1 MTRPERLPLRYLPA
15 ELAHQLKQ
23 GVDAAFPED
32 AAPLIRALTTGNR
45 DNLTDHYTSSLQRT
59 GLSHTVAVSG
69 MHLSFLAALVSGLLG
84 RGKRRSALVTCGVVL
99 VFTLISGCTPSVVR
113 AAVML
118 ILLQLAALLGR
129 ERDPLTAL
137 ALALMLLLAWN
148 PFSAA
153 HIGLQLSFASVA
165 GILLF
170 SDRLQERM
178 LRVWKRPPKDSTPL
192 RLLGALVRFGA
203 AALSATLGAMVFTTP
218 LTALYFGSLSLI
230 SPLANLMTLWAVSA
244 AFSGGLIAGAAGA
257 VLPELGRVLAL
268 PVLPF
273 VRYLDWVV
281 PRLARAPFAW
291 SKAMPALC
299 PIVLA
304 GFWYLY
310 RQTLLPRFWYQ
321 HQQELYLAVWT
332 MAGVL
337 ALLPCL
343 KRRHWG
349 MLLPVL
355 AMMLACLGFRG
366 MLAYPQVY
374 SLFSGRLMEEKAE
387 MSTQYYLRFGQPS
400 EELAVAALLVA
411 AVYLLCCFLRVEWV
425 PAEQKGRQE
434 PEES

>member
-1 MTRPERLPLRYLPA
+1 MDELEFAQRLKRYRRERGLTQQ
-15 ELAHQLKQ
+15 ELADRIGVSNKSVSRWESGSYPDVPTLLSLARALDVT
-23 GVDAAFPED
+23 VDALLDPGAPVPTLQKSDWQNLLSFAFAIGGGLAFYLLRRFVPV
-32 AAPLIRALTTGNR
+32 PVCWALYLGC
-45 DNLTDHYTSSLQRT
+45 LAYGIYLQAHYTYHARWFRLGSW
-59 GLSHTVAVSG
+59 AMCFCVSWT
-69 MHLSFLAALVSGLLG
+69 LAEELG
-84 RGKRRSALVTCGVVL
+84 GVVFQVL
-99 VFTLISGCTPSVVR
+99 FPTVLSQWKNMIFQLLRGD
-113 AAVML
+113 AGA
-118 ILLQLAALLGR
+118 LLQLVLVLGPLWLGGRLRPHRSDSAGCPAAGGG
-129 ERDPLTAL
+129 ERGSPG
-137 ALALMLLLAWN
+137 
-148 PFSAA
+148 AA
-153 HIGLQLSFASVA
+153 ARPAGASPA
-165 GILLF
+165 G
-170 SDRLQERM
+170 
-178 LRVWKRPPKDSTPL
+178 PGPL
-192 RLLGALVRFGA
+192 RLEQGHA
-203 AALSATLGAMVFTTP
+203 
-218 LTALYFGSLSLI
+218 
-230 SPLANLMTLWAVSA
+230 
-244 AFSGGLIAGAAGA
+244 
-257 VLPELGRVLAL
+257 
-268 PVLPF
+268 
-273 VRYLDWVV
+273 
-281 PRLARAPFAW
+281 
-291 SKAMPALC
+291 ALC

-425 PAEQKGRQE
+425 SAEQKGRQE

>member
-1 MTRPERLPLRYLPA
+1 MDELEFAQRLKRYRRERGLTQQ
-15 ELAHQLKQ
+15 ELADRIGVSNKSVSRWESGSYPDVPTLLSLARALDVT
-23 GVDAAFPED
+23 VDALLDPGAPVPTLQKSDWQNLLSFAFAIGGGLAFYLLRRFVPV
-32 AAPLIRALTTGNR
+32 PVCWALYLGC
-45 DNLTDHYTSSLQRT
+45 LAYGIYLQAHYTYHARWFRLGSW
-59 GLSHTVAVSG
+59 AMCFCVSWT
-69 MHLSFLAALVSGLLG
+69 LAEELG
-84 RGKRRSALVTCGVVL
+84 GVVFQVL
-99 VFTLISGCTPSVVR
+99 FPTVLSQWKNMIFQLLRGD
-113 AAVML
+113 AGA
-118 ILLQLAALLGR
+118 LLQLAARRLAG
-129 ERDPLTAL
+129 ERGD
-137 ALALMLLLAWN
+137 
-148 PFSAA
+148 
-153 HIGLQLSFASVA
+153 
-165 GILLF
+165 
-170 SDRLQERM
+170 
-178 LRVWKRPPKDSTPL
+178 
-192 RLLGALVRFGA
+192 
-203 AALSATLGAMVFTTP
+203 
-218 LTALYFGSLSLI
+218 
-230 SPLANLMTLWAVSA
+230 
-244 AFSGGLIAGAAGA
+244 
-257 VLPELGRVLAL
+257 L
-268 PVLPF
+268 PVRLPDL
-273 VRYLDWVV
+273 RGH

-425 PAEQKGRQE
+425 SAEQKGRQE

>member
-1 MTRPERLPLRYLPA
+1 MDELEFAQRLKRYRRERGLTQQ
-15 ELAHQLKQ
+15 ELADRIGVSNKSVSRWESGSYPDVPTLLSLARALDVT
-23 GVDAAFPED
+23 VDALLDPGAPVPTLQKSDWQNLLRGD
-32 AAPLIRALTTGNR
+32 AGA
-45 DNLTDHYTSSLQRT
+45 
-59 GLSHTVAVSG
+59 
-69 MHLSFLAALVSGLLG
+69 
-84 RGKRRSALVTCGVVL
+84 
-99 VFTLISGCTPSVVR
+99 
-113 AAVML
+113 
-118 ILLQLAALLGR
+118 LLQLVLVLG
-129 ERDPLTAL
+129 PLWL
-137 ALALMLLLAWN
+137 
-148 PFSAA
+148 
-153 HIGLQLSFASVA
+153 
-165 GILLF
+165 
-170 SDRLQERM
+170 
-178 LRVWKRPPKDSTPL
+178 
-192 RLLGALVRFGA
+192 
-203 AALSATLGAMVFTTP
+203 
-218 LTALYFGSLSLI
+218 
-230 SPLANLMTLWAVSA
+230 
-244 AFSGGLIAGAAGA
+244 AGACGLTVLTQLAARRLAG
-257 VLPELGRVLAL
+257 ERGDL
-268 PVLPF
+268 PVRLPDL
-273 VRYLDWVV
+273 RGH

>member
-1 MTRPERLPLRYLPA
+1 MATAFFRTVILYLLLIAGLRITGKRQIGELEPIELVLTMLLSDLASVPMQDFGIPLVNGIVPIVTLLSLSMLLSYGSLRSVRFRTLLCGEPTLIIRSGHILQDAMRRNRLTVDELLDPKAPVRTLEKSDWQNLLSFAFAIGGGLLFYLLAQFVPLPLCWALYLGC
-15 ELAHQLKQ
+15 LAYGIYLQ
-23 GVDAAFPED
+23 A
-32 AAPLIRALTTGNR
+32 
-45 DNLTDHYTSSLQRT
+45 HYTYHARWFRLGSW
-59 GLSHTVAVSG
+59 AMCFCVSWT
-69 MHLSFLAALVSGLLG
+69 LAEELG
-84 RGKRRSALVTCGVVL
+84 GVVFQVL
-99 VFTLISGCTPSVVR
+99 FPTVLSQWKNMIFQLLRGD
-113 AAVML
+113 AGA
-118 ILLQLAALLGR
+118 LLQLVLVLG
-129 ERDPLTAL
+129 PLWL
-137 ALALMLLLAWN
+137 
-148 PFSAA
+148 
-153 HIGLQLSFASVA
+153 
-165 GILLF
+165 
-170 SDRLQERM
+170 
-178 LRVWKRPPKDSTPL
+178 
-192 RLLGALVRFGA
+192 
-203 AALSATLGAMVFTTP
+203 
-218 LTALYFGSLSLI
+218 
-230 SPLANLMTLWAVSA
+230 
-244 AFSGGLIAGAAGA
+244 AGACGLTVLTQLAARRLAG
-257 VLPELGRVLAL
+257 ERGDL
-268 PVLPF
+268 PVRLPDL
-273 VRYLDWVV
+273 RGH